1 MEARAQT
8 QASGSAA
15 KGQDRSDSRVRR
27 AAASI
32 VGWPS
37 SVRRALFALVF
48 IAAGFTLY
56 LMASFLLPI
65 MVAGMLALLLAP
77 AVGALVRL
85 RIPQPLGAGVVL
97 LGVLAFLGVVGMHV
111 TAPVQ
116 KWIDTAPQQL
126 KRLEQKID
134 TLMRPVAAMREAT
147 EKVTEIAKK
156 DPSPGQPREVVVE
169 KAAAGTALNLTI
181 DSVVTVLSAIMLL
194 YFLLASGDLL
204 LRKLVV
210 LMPER
215 EDKRRTID
223 ILRTIQ
229 KEIGSYFATITLVN
243 IALGTVSGLALWAL
257 GMPTPVV
264 WGAAIALLNFLPYI
278 GPLIITVLLTGVAA
292 LTFETPFD
300 ILAPA
305 GTFLL
310 LNFIEDQL
318 ILPFVLGKHFSVNP
332 VVIFVWVLFW
342 AWMWGIGGL
351 LLAVPLLV
359 AVRICAERIPIL
371 QPMAVILS
379 RR

>member
-1 MEARAQT
+1 VAAWPQ
-8 QASGSAA
+8 SG
-15 KGQDRSDSRVRR
+15 RH
-27 AAASI
+27 
-32 VGWPS
+32 
-37 SVRRALFALVF
+37 ALFALVF

-56 LMASFLLPI
+56 LMASLLLPI

-77 AVGALVRL
+77 AVSALVRL
-85 RIPQPLGAGVVL
+85 RIPQPLGAGIVL
-97 LGVLAFLGVVGMHV
+97 LSVLAFVGIVGMQV

-116 KWIDTAPQQL
+116 RWIETAPAQFKQI
-126 KRLEQKID
+126 EQKLQS
-134 TLMRPVAAMREAT
+134 LMRPVAAVREAT
-147 EKVTEIAKK
+147 EKVTDIAKNETGTAK
-156 DPSPGQPREVVVE
+156 PREVVVE
-169 KAAAGTALNLTI
+169 KTGSASTLNVTI
-181 DSVVTVLSAIMLL
+181 DSLVTTLSAIMLL

-204 LRKLVV
+204 VRKIML
-210 LMPER
+210 LTPER
-215 EDKRRTID
+215 EDKRLTID

-243 IALGTVSGLALWAL
+243 IGLGTASGLALWAL
-257 GMPTPVV
+257 GMPTPIV
-264 WGAAIALLNFLPYI
+264 WGAAITLLNFLPYL
-278 GPLIITVLLTGVAA
+278 GPLIIMAMLTAVGM
-292 LTFETPFD
+292 LTFDTPFD

-305 GTFLL
+305 GAFLL

-359 AVRICAERIPIL
+359 AVRICAERIPAM
-371 QPMAVILS
+371 QPVAVILS

>member
-1 MEARAQT
+1 MQARAPT
-8 QASGSAA
+8 HAGSGRSSH
-15 KGQDRSDSRVRR
+15 DRSDSRARR
-27 AAASI
+27 AASA
-32 VGWPS
+32 VAGWPL
-37 SVRRALFALVF
+37 SVRRALLALVV

-85 RIPQPLGAGVVL
+85 RIPQPLGAGIVL
-97 LGVLAFLGVVGMHV
+97 LAVLAFLGVVGMHV

-116 KWIDTAPQQL
+116 KWIETAPREL
-126 KRLEQKID
+126 KRLERKID
-134 TLMRPVAAMREAT
+134 TLMRPVTAVREAT
-147 EKVTEIAKK
+147 EKVTEIANK
-156 DPSPGQPREVVVE
+156 DASPNPRREVVVE
-169 KAAAGTALNLTI
+169 KAAAGTALNVTVDTVI
-181 DSVVTVLSAIMLL
+181 TVLSAVMLL

-215 EDKRRTID
+215 EDKRRTIG
-223 ILRTIQ
+223 ILRAIQ

-264 WGAAIALLNFLPYI
+264 WGAAIALLNFLPYL
-278 GPLIITVLLTGVAA
+278 GPLIITVLLTGVAM
-292 LTFETPFD
+292 LTFDTPFD

-371 QPMAVILS
+371 QPVAIILS
-379 RR
+379 RH